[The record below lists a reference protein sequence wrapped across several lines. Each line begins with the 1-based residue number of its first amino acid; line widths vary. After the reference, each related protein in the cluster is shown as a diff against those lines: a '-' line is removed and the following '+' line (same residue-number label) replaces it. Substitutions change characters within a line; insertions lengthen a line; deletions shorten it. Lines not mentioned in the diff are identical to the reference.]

1 MGLPVIG
8 LPQGLRIYLAVE
20 PVDTT
25 PQRRLSSSRP
35 SQGGPRMDAYGAA
48 GSPPVTSGRARLG
61 NRERSGRRAVTCRRG
76 SYRSAAPTR
85 HSCRVGRPRRGF
97 TLPDRSRPE
106 GGCRRRDG
114 PAARGRAGSTCAADA
129 ARTLPV
135 SKNQQTTP

>member
-76 SYRSAAPTR
+76 SYRSAAPAGF
-85 HSCRVGRPRRGF
+85 HSTG
-97 TLPDRSRPE
+97 PE
-106 GGCRRRDG
+106 
-114 PAARGRAGSTCAADA
+114 PPRGRM
-129 ARTLPV
+129 
-135 SKNQQTTP
+135 QTA